1 MDICKTCGKYMD
13 LVGRVHRCSPQSA
26 VNTAVNT
33 DDAVNT
39 AVNRRGAYPTRTSAG
54 TTCGGICPR
63 DGPQHN
69 GSGAQRTLYQ
79 APLRWLAVCTVTSHQ
94 RKHGANGHRESIG
107 NQGHSRHSS

>member
-39 AVNRRGAYPTRTSAG
+39 AVNRRGAYPNTDKRRDYMRRYMSKRRA
-54 TTCGGICPR
+54 TT
-63 DGPQHN
+63 
-69 GSGAQRTLYQ
+69 
-79 APLRWLAVCTVTSHQ
+79 
-94 RKHGANGHRESIG
+94 
-107 NQGHSRHSS
+107 